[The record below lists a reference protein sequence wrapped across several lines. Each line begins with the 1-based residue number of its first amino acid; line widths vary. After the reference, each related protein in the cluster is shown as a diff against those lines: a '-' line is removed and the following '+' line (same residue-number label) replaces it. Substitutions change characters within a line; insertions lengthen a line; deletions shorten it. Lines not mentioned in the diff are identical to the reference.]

1 MQHSILS
8 FFKHYGNFWMFPE
21 RLVTLKTL
29 KIKKYIFLIYIF
41 GARYELDI
49 ESGRHCFRL
58 IDTRQ

>member
-1 MQHSILS
+1 
-8 FFKHYGNFWMFPE
+8 MFPE

-29 KIKKYIFLIYIF
+29 KIKKYFFLIYIF